1 MREGF
6 TFPTIIVCRFG
17 VIVGLPFPTSA
28 NILLHAANAVATP
41 CFDEVIKARE
51 EKAHRV
57 FINCTCRFS
66 GEGQSS
72 GRRVARRTL

>member
-6 TFPTIIVCRFG
+6 AFPTIIVCRFG
-17 VIVGLPFPTSA
+17 VIAGLPFPTSA
-28 NILLHAANAVATP
+28 DLLLHATNAFATP
-41 CFDEVIKARE
+41 CFNEVIKARE

-57 FINCTCRFS
+57 FINCTCRCS

-72 GRRVARRTL
+72 GRRVARRSL